1 MITERK
7 REPIKGFYP
16 EFEIGQIVY
25 FKCDEDG
32 TAWVVDGYA
41 ICGQRHEKAVIV
53 SRMGQGLT
61 VFPHELTDQKPIEG
75 TV

>member
-25 FKCDEDG
+25 FKCDENG
-32 TAWVVDGYA
+32 YAWVVDGYQIA
-41 ICGQRHEKAVIV
+41 GAKHERTFLL
-53 SRMGQGLT
+53 SRVDQKTTAFL
-61 VFPHELTDQKPIEG
+61 HELTDEKPIEG
-75 TV
+75 AV